1 MELSSCAL
9 KVWGGQPAIKRSL
22 NEVQRWKIWLHLHCS
37 IPVLDIS
44 PFLSTWVVSL
54 PPYIFLQHTIHVAG
68 DALCRS
74 LRFVEDIWG
83 RHSNA
88 VTDCSDILIPSPTIS
103 LSFPFPYIW
112 PHPGFLPIFLSWIF
126 CPTHSRISIP
136 AATDLCALLLTRFAP
151 DKVTLLILRKPPV
164 KVHLDTYLSFKHE
177 TLKAWLFKSGS
188 WRSRQ
193 APRLCPR
200 GSQSSGQTT
209 TQSSQLVEYYQL
221 RHIQLS

>member
-1 MELSSCAL
+1 MKDLVASALQHPSARYLAFFIHLSGVPPSLYLFAAYNTCCWWRTVQELAVCGRHL
-9 KVWGGQPAIKRSL
+9 RKTF
-22 NEVQRWKIWLHLHCS
+22 QRRHWLFGY
-37 IPVLDIS
+37 PD
-44 PFLSTWVVSL
+44 SL
-54 PPYIFLQHTIHVAG
+54 PYHFPIF
-68 DALCRS
+68 
-74 LRFVEDIWG
+74 
-83 RHSNA
+83 
-88 VTDCSDILIPSPTIS
+88 PIS
-103 LSFPFPYIW
+103 LYLAP
-112 PHPGFLPIFLSWIF
+112 PHPGFLAIFLSWIF

-200 GSQSSGQTT
+200 GSQSSGETT